1 MEVIMSKIDFA
12 TVNVGDA
19 LPSKS
24 LAVSQDL
31 INKYA
36 DICGD
41 YNSIH
46 VDVEGMKSN
55 TMFGGSTIAHGTI
68 NVEPVLQ
75 AICDIQGKLWPT
87 EGTRVDLQ
95 FRAPV
100 KPGYTIVSNLVVK
113 EKKTEGGKNILVC
126 DMKIM
131 DKEKGDCAIGS
142 AEIVC

>member
-1 MEVIMSKIDFA
+1 MSKINFA
-12 TVNVGDA
+12 TVNVGDV

-24 LAVSQDL
+24 LTVTQDL
-31 INKYA
+31 INQYA

-55 TMFGGSTIAHGTI
+55 TFFGGSTIAHGTI

-75 AICDIQGKLWPT
+75 AICDIQGSQWPT
-87 EGTRVDLQ
+87 EGTKVDLQ

-100 KPGYTIVSNLVVK
+100 KPGYTIASNLVVK

-126 DMKIM
+126 DMKIQE
-131 DKEKGDCAIGS
+131 KEKGDCVIGS